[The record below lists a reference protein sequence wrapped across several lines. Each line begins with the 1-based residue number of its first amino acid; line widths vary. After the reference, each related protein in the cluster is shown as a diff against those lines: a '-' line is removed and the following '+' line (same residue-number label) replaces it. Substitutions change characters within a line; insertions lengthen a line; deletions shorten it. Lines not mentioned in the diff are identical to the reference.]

1 MNRPIA
7 LIIRDTKIRIV
18 QAINES
24 QLPASVVELI
34 LNNIHQQAVKAA
46 EAEIKQAEESA
57 NNAESN

>member
-24 QLPASVVELI
+24 QLPASIVELI

-46 EAEIKQAEESA
+46 EAEIKQAEEEIQ
-57 NNAESN
+57 NGEQ

>member
-1 MNRPIA
+1 MDRPIA
-7 LIIRDTKIRIV
+7 LVIRDTKIRIV

-24 QLPASVVELI
+24 QLPASIVELI
-34 LNNIHQQAVKAA
+34 LNSIHQQAVKAA

>member
-7 LIIRDTKIRIV
+7 LVIRDTKIRIV

-24 QLPASVVELI
+24 QLPASIVELI

-46 EAEIKQAEESA
+46 EAEIKQAEEELRD
-57 NNAESN
+57 AESN

>member
-1 MNRPIA
+1 MDRPIS
-7 LIIRDTKIRIV
+7 LVIRDTKIRIV

-24 QLPASVVELI
+24 QLPASIVELI

>member
-7 LIIRDTKIRIV
+7 LVIRDTKIRIV

-24 QLPASVVELI
+24 QLPASIVELI

-46 EAEIKQAEESA
+46 EAEIKQAEEGEQ
-57 NNAESN
+57 NAESN